1 MNASFN
7 QLLTATGMYVA
18 LTHLIVLL
26 TFVSV
31 VSLLTL
37 ISVASVVAL
46 IAMMAFSPLSVAY
59 VALLY
64 MAPSSCRKAGCEFTM
79 SDPGPSSALACRLG
93 WAIGLFQEGKRQR
106 SRCNKFRQR
115 IDTRCK
121 HRACGIFDMFY
132 ENTQSYRVLYAP
144 PRHVPG

>member
-46 IAMMAFSPLSVAY
+46 IAMMAFSPLSVAL
-59 VALLY
+59 VY

-79 SDPGPSSALACRLG
+79 SDPGPSSTLACRLG
-93 WAIGLFQEGKRQR
+93 WAIGLFHEGRRQR

-115 IDTRCK
+115 IDTRCI

-132 ENTQSYRVLYAP
+132 GNTQSYRVLYAP